1 MADAG
6 IVFVEERVGIDV
18 YHARGVKR
26 VLQTVS
32 IIALT
37 VFFLALF
44 LRNSDL
50 RQVGHIMGSAN
61 MAWIAAGFLANF
73 CALLFRAFRWRTLI
87 GGEEPPP
94 FYPTFFATA
103 TGYMLS
109 TVLPVRAGDVARPAL
124 LARRTRVRF
133 AEALGTVLTERV
145 VDLIA
150 ILGLFVWFCITHWND
165 FPQARRV
172 IRGGAMGAG
181 TLLAAL
187 FIFLVGLYLFRNSVR
202 RAHAWV
208 GRIVPRRF
216 RDAWMRFFDAFAQTL
231 TITERP
237 RDFFIVAGSTAAIWA
252 CLTAQLWVVFVALGR
267 DMPYDSTF
275 LINAV
280 ATVGLAIPTPGGIG
294 GFHKVCQWLLETFYR
309 FDIDNS
315 VATAVLFHLVG
326 TLPVV
331 VSGILLFAREGL
343 RWRDVKDV
351 ASSDQA

>member
-1 MADAG
+1 M
-6 IVFVEERVGIDV
+6 
-18 YHARGVKR
+18 KR

-37 VFFLALF
+37 AFFLALF
-44 LRNSDL
+44 LRNSNL
-50 RQVGHIMGSAN
+50 RQVGRIMASAN
-61 MAWIAAGFLANF
+61 VAWLAAGFGLNF
-73 CALLFRAFRWRTLI
+73 CALLFRAIRWRTLI
-87 GGEEPPP
+87 GGDEPPR

-109 TVLPVRAGDVARPAL
+109 TVLPIRAGDVVRPAL

-133 AEALGTVLTERV
+133 AAALGTVLTERI

-150 ILGLFVWFCITHWND
+150 ILSLFVWFCLWHWND
-165 FPQARRV
+165 FPQARAV
-172 IRGGAMGAG
+172 IRGGALGAG
-181 TLLAAL
+181 ALLVTVFL
-187 FIFLVGLYLFRNSVR
+187 FLIGLYFFRDSVR
-202 RAHAWV
+202 RVHEWL
-208 GRIVPRRF
+208 GRLVPRRF
-216 RDAWMRFFDAFAQTL
+216 REAWMRFFDAFAQTL

-237 RDFFIVAGSTAAIWA
+237 RDFLIVTGCTAAIWA
-252 CLTAQLWVVFVALGR
+252 CLTAQLVVVFIALGY
-267 DMPYDSTF
+267 DKVPYDSSF

-280 ATVGLAIPTPGGIG
+280 ATVGLAIPTPGGVG

-315 VATAVLFHLVG
+315 VATAVLFHVVG

-331 VSGILLFAREGL
+331 VIGILLFIREGL
-343 RWRDVKDV
+343 RWRDLQDV

>member
-1 MADAG
+1 M
-6 IVFVEERVGIDV
+6 
-18 YHARGVKR
+18 KR

-37 VFFLALF
+37 AFFLALF
-44 LRNSDL
+44 LRNSNL
-50 RQVGHIMGSAN
+50 RDVGRIMAAAN
-61 MAWIAAGFLANF
+61 VGWIAAGCGVNF
-73 CALLFRAFRWRTLI
+73 CALVFRALRWRVLI

-109 TVLPVRAGDVARPAL
+109 TVLPIRAGDVVRPAL
-124 LARRTRVRF
+124 LSRRTRVRF

-150 ILGLFVWFCITHWND
+150 ILTLFVWFCTRHWDD
-165 FPQARRV
+165 FPQARAV
-172 IRGGAMGAG
+172 IRGGALGAG
-181 TLLAAL
+181 GLLVAL
-187 FIFLVGLYLFRNSVR
+187 FLFLVGLYFFRDSVR
-202 RAHAWV
+202 RAHRWV
-208 GRIVPRRF
+208 GRIVPGRY

-237 RDFFIVAGSTAAIWA
+237 RDFFVVVGCTAAIWT
-252 CLTAQLWVVFVALGR
+252 CLTAQLWLVFVALGR
-267 DMPYDSTF
+267 GVAYDSTF

-280 ATVGLAIPTPGGIG
+280 ATVGLAIPTPGGVG

-309 FDIDNS
+309 FDINSS
-315 VATAVLFHLVG
+315 VATAVLFHVVS

-331 VSGILLFAREGL
+331 VSGILLFLREGL
-343 RWRDVKDV
+343 RWRDLRDV
-351 ASSDQA
+351 ASDDQA

>member
-1 MADAG
+1 MFIMPA
-6 IVFVEERVGIDV
+6 
-18 YHARGVKR
+18 GVKR

-37 VFFLALF
+37 AFFLALF
-44 LRNSDL
+44 LRNSNL
-50 RQVGHIMGSAN
+50 RDVGRIMASAN
-61 MAWIAAGFLANF
+61 LGWIAAGCGVNF
-73 CALLFRAFRWRTLI
+73 CALIFRAVRWRVLI

-109 TVLPVRAGDVARPAL
+109 TVLPIRAGDVVRPAL

-150 ILGLFVWFCITHWND
+150 ILTLFVWFCMRHWDD
-165 FPQARRV
+165 FPQARAV
-172 IRGGAMGAG
+172 IRGGALGAG
-181 TLLAAL
+181 SILVAL
-187 FIFLVGLYLFRNSVR
+187 FLFLIGLYFFRDSVR
-202 RAHAWV
+202 RAHSWL
-208 GRIVPRRF
+208 GRIVPKRF

-237 RDFFIVAGSTAAIWA
+237 RDFFAVVGCTAAIWT
-252 CLTAQLWVVFVALGR
+252 CLTAQLWLVFVALGR
-267 DMPYDSTF
+267 GIPYDSTF

-280 ATVGLAIPTPGGIG
+280 ATVGLAIPTPGGVG

-309 FDIDNS
+309 FDIDSS
-315 VATAVLFHLVG
+315 VATAVLFHVVS

-331 VSGILLFAREGL
+331 VSGILLFLREGL
-343 RWRDVKDV
+343 RWRDLRDV
-351 ASSDQA
+351 ATDDQA

>member
-1 MADAG
+1 M
-6 IVFVEERVGIDV
+6 
-18 YHARGVKR
+18 KR

-37 VFFLALF
+37 AFFLALF
-44 LRNSDL
+44 LRNSNL
-50 RQVGHIMGSAN
+50 RQVGHIMASAN
-61 MAWIAAGFLANF
+61 LWWIAAGFAVNF
-73 CALLFRAFRWRTLI
+73 CALLFRAFRWRILI

-109 TVLPVRAGDVARPAL
+109 TVLPIRAGDVVRPAL

-145 VDLIA
+145 VDLVA
-150 ILGLFVWFCITHWND
+150 ILTLFLWFCVMHWSD
-165 FPQARRV
+165 FPQARGV
-172 IRGGAMGAG
+172 IRGGAVGASSI
-181 TLLAAL
+181 LVAL
-187 FIFLVGLYLFRNSVR
+187 FLFLVGLYFFGDTVR
-202 RAHAWV
+202 RAHAWL

-237 RDFFIVAGSTAAIWA
+237 RDFFIVTGCTAAIWT
-252 CLTAQLWVVFVALGR
+252 CLTAQLWLVFVALGR
-267 DMPYDSTF
+267 NIPYDSTF

-280 ATVGLAIPTPGGIG
+280 ATVGLAIPTPGGVG

-315 VATAVLFHLVG
+315 VATAVLFHVVS

-331 VSGILLFAREGL
+331 VSGILLFVREGL
-343 RWRDVKDV
+343 RWRDLQNV
-351 ASSDQA
+351 ASDDQA